1 MSIDILFRADG
12 YAVVKKPVGAD
23 SEDKGETSVP
33 ALVRAT
39 LGCEYAEPCHRL
51 DKVAFGSMLV
61 ATDKKTAARLSG
73 AVSEGRIKKEYLC
86 VCEGGFPDG
95 EREGEMQDLLFF
107 DRQKQKSFPQ
117 KKARRGTKDASLSY
131 EVINTASPSPERT
144 VSLVRVTLHTG
155 RTHQIRVQ
163 FASRGHSLLG
173 DGKYGSRDKNCS
185 VALVCRAVTID
196 EKRIECPLHD
206 NYPWNLFKNK

>member
-86 VCEGGFPDG
+86 VCEGGFSDG

-107 DRQKQKSFPQ
+107 DRQKQKSFPT
-117 KKARRGTKDASLSY
+117 KKSRRGVKDASLSY
-131 EVINTASPSPERT
+131 KVLGEATTDDGRKI
-144 VSLVRVTLHTG
+144 SLVWIELHTG

-163 FASRGHSLLG
+163 FSSRKHPLLG
-173 DGKYGSRDKNCS
+173 DGKYGSRDKGCTT
-185 VALVCRAVTID
+185 ALLCHAITVD
-196 EKRIECPLHD
+196 ENRVECTPD
-206 NYPWNLFKNK
+206 DTYPWNLFE

>member
-1 MSIDILFRADG
+1 MKKIEILYKCRG
-12 YAVVKKPVGAD
+12 YAVVNKPVGAD
-23 SEDKGETSVP
+23 SEDKGEGSVP
-33 ALVRAT
+33 ALVKESI
-39 LGCEYAEPCHRL
+39 GCDYCAPLQRL
-51 DKVAFGSMLV
+51 DKVVGGCMLV
-61 ATDKKTAARLSG
+61 ALDKMTAGKLS
-73 AVSEGRIKKEYLC
+73 ALVEQNKIQKEYIC
-86 VCEGGFPDG
+86 VCEGVLENTRGD
-95 EREGEMQDLLFF
+95 MQDILYY

-206 NYPWNLFKNK
+206 NYPWNLFENK